1 MRVLLTGAAGQLG
14 RCIIDRFPA
23 DWTLIAMDSQ
33 QLDIADSAAVSAA
46 VERLVPDAIINAAA
60 YTAVD
65 KAESEP
71 EKARAINALGPGFLA
86 TAAAKLD
93 IPFIH
98 ISTDYVFDGTSSE
111 PYREETPCSPQSV
124 YGQTKL
130 EGERAAL
137 LANPKTVVIRTAW
150 VFSEYG
156 NNFVKTMLRVGAQ
169 RGELG
174 VVSDQFG
181 CPTYAGD
188 IAATAIA
195 MLSHPQLPYGIYH
208 YCGDNAVSWF
218 DFACAIFREAENS
231 AHYPHQVNVKP
242 IATHEYPT
250 PASRPAY
257 SILSTSKIC
266 ALDLKPSPWEQQLRI
281 VLQKILSQ

>member
-23 DWTLIAMDSQ
+23 NWTLMAMDSQ

-46 VERLVPDAIINAAA
+46 VEQLVPDAIINAAA

-71 EKARAINALGPGFLA
+71 EKARAINAFGPGFLA

-111 PYREETPCSPQSV
+111 PYCEETPCSPKSV

-137 LANPKTVVIRTAW
+137 QANPKTVVIRTAW
-150 VFSEYG
+150 VFSE
-156 NNFVKTMLRVGAQ
+156 
-169 RGELG
+169 
-174 VVSDQFG
+174 
-181 CPTYAGD
+181 
-188 IAATAIA
+188 
-195 MLSHPQLPYGIYH
+195 
-208 YCGDNAVSWF
+208 
-218 DFACAIFREAENS
+218 
-231 AHYPHQVNVKP
+231 
-242 IATHEYPT
+242 
-250 PASRPAY
+250 
-257 SILSTSKIC
+257 
-266 ALDLKPSPWEQQLRI
+266 
-281 VLQKILSQ
+281 

>member
-1 MRVLLTGAAGQLG
+1 
-14 RCIIDRFPA
+14 
-23 DWTLIAMDSQ
+23 
-33 QLDIADSAAVSAA
+33 
-46 VERLVPDAIINAAA
+46 LVPDAIINAAA

-71 EKARAINALGPGFLA
+71 EKARAINAFGPGFLA
-86 TAAAKLD
+86 AAAAKLD

-111 PYREETPCSPQSV
+111 PYCEETPCSPKSV

-137 LANPKTVVIRTAW
+137 QANPKTVVIRTAW

-174 VVSDQFG
+174 VVSDQLG

-188 IAATAIA
+188 IAATVIA
-195 MLSHPQLPYGIYH
+195 MLSHP
-208 YCGDNAVSWF
+208 
-218 DFACAIFREAENS
+218 
-231 AHYPHQVNVKP
+231 
-242 IATHEYPT
+242 
-250 PASRPAY
+250 
-257 SILSTSKIC
+257 
-266 ALDLKPSPWEQQLRI
+266 
-281 VLQKILSQ
+281 